1 MRVALSLVLGASLVG
16 CQVDQTKGAEAHC
29 SVTELQRLME
39 GCVEYGG
46 DYIGESRSV
55 TTVDCAAKL
64 SDIDDIIGFTGTC
77 VLSTDASCAIECDFP
92 QGAGI
97 EDSGD
102 NG

>member
-1 MRVALSLVLGASLVG
+1 MHEALSLALSSLLVG
-16 CQVDQTKGAEAHC
+16 CEVDQTKGTEAHC
-29 SVTELQRLME
+29 NVTELQHLME

-55 TTVDCAAKL
+55 TTVDCSAKL

-77 VLSTDASCAIECDFP
+77 VLTTDSSCAIECDFP
-92 QGAGI
+92 QGVGT
-97 EDSGD
+97 EDSGG

>member
-1 MRVALSLVLGASLVG
+1 MHSAYLWTLAALMLG
-16 CQVDQTKGAEAHC
+16 CQVDQTKGTEGHC

-55 TTVDCAAKL
+55 TTVECSAKL
-64 SDIDDIIGFTGTC
+64 SDIENIIGVTGTC
-77 VLSTDASCAIECDFP
+77 VLTTDSSCAIECDFP
-92 QGAGI
+92 QGVGTA
-97 EDSGD
+97 DSGD